1 MNVSEGWGL
10 RKGCPE
16 YAEQCGGVL
25 VQAVTPGLG
34 GSPPQNL
41 RACAEGRFS
50 ALLLYTIFKNYT
62 FKVTS
67 FKQGPPGTQ
76 GG

>member
-10 RKGCPE
+10 RKGCLE

-50 ALLLYTIFKNYT
+50 ALLLYPTEVDASIVSILWMEKLKYR
-62 FKVTS
+62 KV
-67 FKQGPPGTQ
+67 K
-76 GG
+76 